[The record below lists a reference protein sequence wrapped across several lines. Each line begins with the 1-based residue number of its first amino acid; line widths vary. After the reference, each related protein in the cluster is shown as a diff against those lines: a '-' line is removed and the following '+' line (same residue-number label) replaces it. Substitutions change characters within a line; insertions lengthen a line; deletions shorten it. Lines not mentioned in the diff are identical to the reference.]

1 MKTMKRQDILRM
13 YKDDAITT
21 EEALDL
27 LFKTKDEQPA
37 EEEKPKEVPY
47 ADLKAG
53 IIEDIIESTDFN
65 GIKKAMDERDWSYS
79 NKPVTIKEL
88 TDLATNLLDEALDNV
103 LSKIDDADEEPYW
116 RVSTGGFQVEAW
128 YDDESDSVEA
138 SLSFVLCETGSGKE
152 LGSAIDLSE

>member
-37 EEEKPKEVPY
+37 EEKTPKEDPY

-65 GIKKAMDERDWSYS
+65 DIKRAMDERDWSYS
-79 NKPVTIKEL
+79 NKTVTIKEL

-103 LSKIDDADEEPYW
+103 LSKIDDANEEPYW
-116 RVSTGGFQVEAW
+116 RVSTGGFQAEAW

>member
-27 LFKTKDEQPA
+27 LFKTKEEQPA
-37 EEEKPKEVPY
+37 EEKTPKEDPY

-65 GIKKAMDERDWSYS
+65 DIKRAMDERDWSYS

-103 LSKIDDADEEPYW
+103 LSKIDDDNEEPYW

-128 YDDESDSVEA
+128 YDDESDSIEA

-152 LGSAIDLSE
+152 LGSAIDTGE